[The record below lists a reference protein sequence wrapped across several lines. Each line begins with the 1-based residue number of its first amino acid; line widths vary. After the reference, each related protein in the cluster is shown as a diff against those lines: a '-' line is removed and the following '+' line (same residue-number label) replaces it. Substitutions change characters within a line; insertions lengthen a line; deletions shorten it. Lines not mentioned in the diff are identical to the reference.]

1 MRRWRALYASAEVE
15 EAVDSARRVDRERRA
30 EGTRAIDARIGRARR
45 AFREAI
51 VAGWLVSSDSVG
63 L

>member
-15 EAVDSARRVDRERRA
+15 EAVDSCLVYCLGMKEEHVRGMA
-30 EGTRAIDARIGRARR
+30 ARIGMARI

-51 VAGWLVSSDSVG
+51 IERREALEGF
-63 L
+63 